1 MLQLGTGTPSSII
14 ILLLVKTVLEALVER
29 ITNCV
34 LLENNTQVKTFF
46 MSRKKN
52 DIEKIKNK
60 VRKVNKFQMCK
71 KCQYETFAFW

>member
-46 MSRKKN
+46 MSRKK
-52 DIEKIKNK
+52 KRYRKNK
-60 VRKVNKFQMCK
+60 
-71 KCQYETFAFW
+71 E